1 MEPRFQRIKTR
12 FLNGRLTMSKN
23 PNQKLKLLYL
33 YQILLQRTDEN
44 HKLTTDELRAALE
57 RCGITAERK
66 SIYSDIEALQNF
78 GLDVICQRGTG
89 GGYYVASRE
98 FELPEL
104 KLLVDAIQCSR
115 FITEKKSNELIGKI
129 EHLTSDH
136 EAHTLQRQVYVSERV
151 KTLNEQIYY
160 NIDALHAAIS
170 NDVQITFRYFNWVLN
185 FSASPRIQKQ
195 YRRDGARY
203 RISPWALTWDNE
215 NYYLIGFDDD
225 SKEIRHYRVDKMLN
239 ITITAEKRDGGDQFS
254 KFDIGNYSKRTFGM
268 FAGDEN
274 TLEIE
279 FDNNLIG
286 VVMDRFGKDIIL
298 NSNTENTFVAKLNV
312 NISSQFY
319 GWLAG
324 LGTGVKI
331 LSPQSEVEKY
341 LTYIK
346 DISSKYTHF

>member
-1 MEPRFQRIKTR
+1 
-12 FLNGRLTMSKN
+12 MSKN

-203 RISPWALTWDNE
+203 RVSPWALTWDNE
-215 NYYLIGFDDD
+215 NYYLIAFDQDAG
-225 SKEIRHYRVDKMLN
+225 EIRHYRVDKMDSLVQ
-239 ITITAEKRDGGDQFS
+239 TDLPREGKQL
-254 KFDIGNYSKRTFGM
+254 FDDRFDAAAYSRKVFGM
-268 FAGDEN
+268 FSGKEKTVRLKCLN
-274 TLEIE
+274 R
-279 FDNNLIG
+279 FIG
-286 VVMDRFGKDIIL
+286 VMLDRFG
-298 NSNTENTFVAKLNV
+298 SNLRLLPADHEH
-312 NISSQFY
+312 FY
-319 GWLAG
+319 LD
-324 LGTGVKI
+324 VDVVV
-331 LSPQSEVEKY
+331 SPQFFSWVFSLEGDVRIVNPPEVCEAFEKQ
-341 LTYIK
+341 IHK
-346 DISSKYTHF
+346 FID

>member
-1 MEPRFQRIKTR
+1 
-12 FLNGRLTMSKN
+12 MSKN

-160 NIDALHAAIS
+160 NIDKSLPATLDS
-170 NDVQITFRYFNWVLN
+170 NVSNEKLKEDFDMSTVHMILLKTVFYSIHHSINKG
-185 FSASPRIQKQ
+185 I
-195 YRRDGARY
+195 YRLRLP
-203 RISPWALTWDNE
+203 S
-215 NYYLIGFDDD
+215 
-225 SKEIRHYRVDKMLN
+225 
-239 ITITAEKRDGGDQFS
+239 
-254 KFDIGNYSKRTFGM
+254 
-268 FAGDEN
+268 
-274 TLEIE
+274 
-279 FDNNLIG
+279 
-286 VVMDRFGKDIIL
+286 
-298 NSNTENTFVAKLNV
+298 
-312 NISSQFY
+312 
-319 GWLAG
+319 
-324 LGTGVKI
+324 
-331 LSPQSEVEKY
+331 
-341 LTYIK
+341 
-346 DISSKYTHF
+346 

>member
-1 MEPRFQRIKTR
+1 M
-12 FLNGRLTMSKN
+12 
-23 PNQKLKLLYL
+23 
-33 YQILLQRTDEN
+33 
-44 HKLTTDELRAALE
+44 
-57 RCGITAERK
+57 
-66 SIYSDIEALQNF
+66 
-78 GLDVICQRGTG
+78 
-89 GGYYVASRE
+89 
-98 FELPEL
+98 
-104 KLLVDAIQCSR
+104 
-115 FITEKKSNELIGKI
+115 
-129 EHLTSDH
+129 
-136 EAHTLQRQVYVSERV
+136 

-170 NDVQITFRYFNWVLN
+170 NNVQITFHYFNWVLN

-203 RISPWALTWDNE
+203 RVSPWALTWDNE

>member
-1 MEPRFQRIKTR
+1 M
-12 FLNGRLTMSKN
+12 
-23 PNQKLKLLYL
+23 
-33 YQILLQRTDEN
+33 
-44 HKLTTDELRAALE
+44 
-57 RCGITAERK
+57 
-66 SIYSDIEALQNF
+66 
-78 GLDVICQRGTG
+78 
-89 GGYYVASRE
+89 
-98 FELPEL
+98 
-104 KLLVDAIQCSR
+104 DAIQCSR

-170 NDVQITFRYFNWVLN
+170 NNVQIMFRYFNWVLN

-203 RISPWALTWDNE
+203 RVSPWALTWDNE

-268 FAGDEN
+268 FSKV
-274 TLEIE
+274 TKIHSKIE
-279 FDNNLIG
+279 FDNTLSVI
-286 VVMDRFGKDIIL
+286 VMDRFGKDIIL

-312 NISSQFY
+312 NNQFTVLR
-319 GWLAG
+319 LACRARNRCKNPFSA
-324 LGTGVKI
+324 V
-331 LSPQSEVEKY
+331 
-341 LTYIK
+341 
-346 DISSKYTHF
+346 